1 MATTITLLEPVI
13 AAILAMLIVGEYLSI
28 IGWIGMLLI
37 FICLIMV
44 TLSSLAK
51 N

>member
-13 AAILAMLIVGEYLSI
+13 AAILAMLIVGECLSL

-44 TLSSLAK
+44 TLSSLA
-51 N
+51 NN